1 MGKRTLD
8 FQNKTFWLLCWAIL
22 LNGVGVYAQNKLTYY
37 QDVKPIIDE
46 YCTGCHRTGQSA
58 PFPLTSYEDVRKR
71 ASFISMVVETRYMPP
86 WHADTSFGSFLH
98 ARVLSA
104 QQITTIMDWAAN
116 GALRGE
122 PTNTTETKALEEWPQ
137 PDMVLKLQKPFQIPG
152 DNTEQYRIFAL
163 PTGSDKDLYLRGVG
177 FMPDN
182 KPYVH
187 HSRLMLDTT
196 HLVRPFDGTSV
207 GESMEVLDSMNIP
220 LYNAFWQG
228 WVPGNYPLFY
238 PEGVGKMLP
247 KNTDIVI
254 NMHYAPSAKPEQ
266 DQSEVHLYFA
276 KNKPRRLVETFVLDE
291 SWIVNG
297 PFEIPPDT
305 VITFYLRS
313 PVVPMSL
320 SLVSVL
326 PHMHLLGTK
335 FRCFA
340 ITTDGDM
347 IPLINIPEWDF
358 NWQQSYQFANLVKL
372 PAGSVIYAEATFD
385 NTRNNP
391 RNPYFPPKTVKYGWG
406 TKDEMM
412 ELIFE
417 FLMYEPGDEYLDFYG
432 LEAKREASKSGGQ
445 DRK

>member
-1 MGKRTLD
+1 
-8 FQNKTFWLLCWAIL
+8 
-22 LNGVGVYAQNKLTYY
+22 
-37 QDVKPIIDE
+37 
-46 YCTGCHRTGQSA
+46 
-58 PFPLTSYEDVRKR
+58 
-71 ASFISMVVETRYMPP
+71 
-86 WHADTSFGSFLH
+86 
-98 ARVLSA
+98 
-104 QQITTIMDWAAN
+104 
-116 GALRGE
+116 
-122 PTNTTETKALEEWPQ
+122 
-137 PDMVLKLQKPFQIPG
+137 
-152 DNTEQYRIFAL
+152 
-163 PTGSDKDLYLRGVG
+163 
-177 FMPDN
+177 
-182 KPYVH
+182 
-187 HSRLMLDTT
+187 
-196 HLVRPFDGTSV
+196 
-207 GESMEVLDSMNIP
+207 
-220 LYNAFWQG
+220 
-228 WVPGNYPLFY
+228 
-238 PEGVGKMLP
+238 MLP